1 MKTVAVGV
9 MLCLTLLGTG
19 CGGQAGGPDAGG
31 DAGMDAGT
39 DGGQQQAVTVTGVVV
54 DSDGTPVPNARV
66 EFHSEPVVTVTGPDG
81 SFSVEVAAGTHRL
94 EVSKYEDT
102 FHASDIDIPPGDS
115 HDLGTITPSEEYH
128 YHRLAIRQ
136 SGYLGDRF
144 DGYNFWALVTVE
156 DRAGKPV
163 TGLGLDDFG
172 VSEAMV
178 ERASGQA
185 VGEGTIDLPAQVAD
199 DWTEAGLFEK
209 SLGPG
214 KLDIVLIMDGTGS
227 MSDFTA
233 GIIDQLHRLVDML
246 QAGHH
251 DFRMAM
257 LHTDQTP
264 DGMFKFR
271 FYDGNTER
279 DRLLADIDYWFVRTG
294 GEWWSPT
301 VNYDAILASPWYRFR
316 PEARK
321 VVLVLTDIV
330 PGTVYGTFWYPIS
343 CTNVTATAVE
353 LFAAEQGVEIYY
365 SRNPSPHPNA
375 EDYCQPDMNPR
386 ACPGGNEQW
395 GITGSGLGDLA
406 WPGGGS
412 AVQLDWPLD
421 AADVYG
427 KLTGGD
433 QQLADSQYLLTWESN
448 FDLYDPVSLP
458 GHEEEYRVEVTLAV
472 SDPELP
478 GELLDNVFSAPIKV
492 PSYTLDFVMQDEEGN
507 AATADDLR
515 ADLFFDVAGRL
526 FEREH
531 SLMGDETGLVT
542 LTGVVAGRY
551 RLVFQDSSRYGYSVE
566 NLRAR
571 DELQFDMPAADHSLE
586 PFRVTTGEHLS
597 DRYKLLGL
605 LQDLDDWHLSGDPF
619 ARFAAAAR
627 EWLAELESSG
637 GGLSWREQIAVKR
650 LIVAVSGYANLAEY
664 AQFESQLAVRDFR
677 DMIDQI
683 AAVID
688 QIKQL
693 RAGLD
698 LDWKQQIVAGMLK
711 VIYGVLTEGRFNAVL
726 EAVQHGLTA
735 LINYAASEA
744 FDDTIDLVLDKF
756 EELGAPGQAGAYVR
770 ILVKLVKEIAS
781 DNDAA
786 AKRAALWEA
795 AREMG
800 LRVALDATA
809 ALVKDQV
816 VDRAFAELELDTPLQ
831 RSLKAL
837 VLELVDAAFSE
848 NGFDDFDQRLD
859 DWAQQVGVILLE
871 ENRDD
876 ILAAIDDI
884 FDRLNSALRGKIP
897 ESGRDF
903 VLGFLHDMALANVPV
918 VKGNRI
924 VHKFDRGQ
932 VIESLVR
939 HGVYNIILKQLYV
952 DEMRRGL
959 FAALAGARAWAVR
972 EPDAGT
978 GRGDWA
984 HEMSNDFFDYRDLV
998 GPMQQEA
1005 WNALALQDALLGWA
1019 QGLEGLVQILE
1030 PLSSALDVVAE
1041 VYPPLQ
1047 QTAENVHGF
1056 IAVLDGLQVVAT
1068 AVQFGLKVK
1077 CLRTFGN
1084 QAEQLYLPAF

>member
-1 MKTVAVGV
+1 MASGKERDEGKGPGVDLAVIGGSGLYEMDGLEERGRVVVIGATNRIDAIDPALRRGGRFDREIEIGVPDRRGRLEILQIHTRGMPLADDVDLEKLADITHGYTGADLAALCREAAMKALRRYLPQIDLEQERIPVEVLEKMEVRMEDFMAAYKEITPTAIREVYIEVPRVRWSDIGGLEEVKQELREAVEWPLKYPDKFKAMGIEPPKGV
-9 MLCLTLLGTG
+9 LLYGPPGCGKTLL
-19 CGGQAGGPDAGG
+19 AKAVANESDAAFFAINGPEIMSKYYGESEARLREIFERAEKNAPAIIFIDEIDAI
-31 DAGMDAGT
+31 APKREE
-39 DGGQQQAVTVTGVVV
+39 VTGEVERRVVAQLLALM
-54 DSDGTPVPNARV
+54 DGLKGRGNVIVIGATNRINA
-66 EFHSEPVVTVTGPDG
+66 
-81 SFSVEVAAGTHRL
+81 
-94 EVSKYEDT
+94 
-102 FHASDIDIPPGDS
+102 IDPALRRPG
-115 HDLGTITPSEEYH
+115 
-128 YHRLAIRQ
+128 
-136 SGYLGDRF
+136 RF
-144 DGYNFWALVTVE
+144 DREV
-156 DRAGKPV
+156 
-163 TGLGLDDFG
+163 
-172 VSEAMV
+172 
-178 ERASGQA
+178 
-185 VGEGTIDLPAQVAD
+185 TIDLPAQVAD

-664 AQFESQLAVRDFR
+664 AQFESQLAVRDFGG
-677 DMIDQI
+677 MIDQI

-756 EELGAPGQAGAYVR
+756 EELGVPGQAGAYVR

-786 AKRAALWEA
+786 ANRAALWEA

-837 VLELVDAAFSE
+837 VKELVDAAFSE
-848 NGFDDFDQRLD
+848 NGF
-859 DWAQQVGVILLE
+859 
-871 ENRDD
+871 NC
-876 ILAAIDDI
+876 
-884 FDRLNSALRGKIP
+884 
-897 ESGRDF
+897 
-903 VLGFLHDMALANVPV
+903 
-918 VKGNRI
+918 
-924 VHKFDRGQ
+924 
-932 VIESLVR
+932 
-939 HGVYNIILKQLYV
+939 VYNCSNISIIWCY
-952 DEMRRGL
+952 
-959 FAALAGARAWAVR
+959 
-972 EPDAGT
+972 
-978 GRGDWA
+978 
-984 HEMSNDFFDYRDLV
+984 
-998 GPMQQEA
+998 
-1005 WNALALQDALLGWA
+1005 
-1019 QGLEGLVQILE
+1019 
-1030 PLSSALDVVAE
+1030 
-1041 VYPPLQ
+1041 
-1047 QTAENVHGF
+1047 
-1056 IAVLDGLQVVAT
+1056 
-1068 AVQFGLKVK
+1068 
-1077 CLRTFGN
+1077 
-1084 QAEQLYLPAF
+1084 